1 MRLLERM
8 RRDKLHSIEPA
19 EESCRSWKRL
29 VTDAFESTLF
39 RDSTAWWTGAN
50 VPHKRVEPL
59 VYLGGVQAWRQLC
72 DRSLHDWG
80 NFIVS
85 KIEDGFDCRG

>member
-29 VTDAFESTLF
+29 VTNAFESTLF

-59 VYLGGVQAWRQLC
+59 VYLGGVQAWRQSC

-85 KIEDGFDCRG
+85 